1 MRNKWGKWKKAWWE
15 LWGIYED
22 DDDSIQHLS
31 RSDKI
36 NIWCGSFIMCMVTV
50 AICFFILGINNT
62 RNNRR
67 YEQDVEDA
75 IGMIATYFATATED
89 EYVSK

>member
-1 MRNKWGKWKKAWWE
+1 MKRIWEKIKIVWWE

-50 AICFFILGINNT
+50 AI
-62 RNNRR
+62 
-67 YEQDVEDA
+67 
-75 IGMIATYFATATED
+75 GMIATYFATATED